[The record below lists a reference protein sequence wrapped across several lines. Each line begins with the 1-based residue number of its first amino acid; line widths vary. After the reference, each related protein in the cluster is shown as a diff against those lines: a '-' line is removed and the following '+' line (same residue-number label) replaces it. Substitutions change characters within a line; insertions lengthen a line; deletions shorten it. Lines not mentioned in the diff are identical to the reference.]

1 MKNAS
6 LLLLT
11 AIGLLTVVSPAFA
24 GGGTT
29 PEPGT
34 IVLAGAGLGAL
45 ILYQRH
51 RRSKK

>member
-24 GGGTT
+24 GGSKT
-29 PEPGT
+29 PEPST
-34 IVLAGAGLGAL
+34 ILLAGAGLGGL

-51 RRSKK
+51 RRNKK